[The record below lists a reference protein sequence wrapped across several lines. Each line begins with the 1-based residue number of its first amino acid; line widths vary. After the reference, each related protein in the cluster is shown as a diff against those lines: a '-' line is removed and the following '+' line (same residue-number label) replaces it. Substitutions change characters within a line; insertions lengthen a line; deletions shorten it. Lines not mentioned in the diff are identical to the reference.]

1 MNDAINKKEVN
12 ILKRSVLDFPQMIT
26 GLHLQESCVLTE
38 TGGLGREKEK
48 LNNQRMNEYCKQA
61 VEFCGIRKAF
71 RAALNRKTRRGDG
84 ELDFPQCK

>member
-1 MNDAINKKEVN
+1 MYNNN
-12 ILKRSVLDFPQMIT
+12 
-26 GLHLQESCVLTE
+26 
-38 TGGLGREKEK
+38 EKE
-48 LNNQRMNEYCKQA
+48 YICKQA